1 MRYLGPVPFPVTTL
15 GDLWDVEAA
24 GAQAAAR
31 FEQAMAEFS
40 QVECDRTDAWE
51 ELDHAND
58 QLHWATETIEGLIA
72 LADSARGERRVTVL
86 RSELAHLVEGNRF
99 EV

>member
-1 MRYLGPVPFPVTTL
+1 MRYLGPAPFPVTTL

-40 QVECDRTDAWE
+40 QVECDRTDA
-51 ELDHAND
+51 
-58 QLHWATETIEGLIA
+58 
-72 LADSARGERRVTVL
+72 
-86 RSELAHLVEGNRF
+86 
-99 EV
+99 